1 MSPGPLL
8 ASVTDA
14 ILHLHGWAALA
25 IIFALPALEASAFV
39 GFIFPGEIAVLLGG
53 VLAYQGRVSLGAA
66 LAAAIVGAIVGD
78 SLGYWIGREW
88 GRTILRGT
96 IGKLPLIRRHID
108 KNIDQAEEYLR
119 RRGPH
124 AVVLGRFT
132 AGLRVMVPGLAG
144 ITRMRYRTFLLFN
157 VIGGALWSTTFVLL
171 GYFGGAAW
179 HQIAGIASRAGLV
192 LLALIVLGL
201 IAVRVARNREGLER
215 FGDALAEKRPFA
227 WIRRRFP
234 GQVAWLRARLDPAR
248 PQGFLLTFTLTVAAL
263 CAWAFGGLTQD
274 VVAHDELARVDPR
287 FESYVI
293 AHRAAW
299 ATGLMK
305 SVTWLGSNVVLIPL
319 VLVMGGYF
327 AIRRREWKPLGK
339 LGASLLG
346 AVLLYDLVKPLVARP
361 RPPVRFDVGYT
372 FSGFA
377 FPSGHATESLAVW
390 GMLALLTTG
399 MLRRDRYVPFV
410 MATLIVAL
418 VGASRIYLG
427 GHWLSDVLG
436 GYALGGLWLSLLVA
450 VMLARAKPPG
460 RDARIADVVDDA
472 A

>member
-1 MSPGPLL
+1 MRLAPLL
-8 ASVTDA
+8 ASITDA

-25 IIFALPALEASAFV
+25 LVFALPALEASAFV
-39 GFIFPGEIAVLLGG
+39 GFVFPGEIAVLLGG

-66 LAAAIVGAIVGD
+66 LAAAILGAIVGD
-78 SLGYWIGREW
+78 SIGYWIGREW

-96 IGKLPLIRRHID
+96 IGKLPLIRRHVD
-108 KNIDQAEEYLR
+108 KNLDRAEEYLR

-144 ITRMRYRTFLLFN
+144 ISRMSYWRFLLFN
-157 VIGGALWSTTFVLL
+157 VIGGALWATTFVLL

-179 HQIAGIASRAGLV
+179 HQVAGIASKAGLI
-192 LLALIVLGL
+192 LLALIVVGL
-201 IAVRVARNREGLER
+201 TAVRVARNREGLKR
-215 FGDALAEKRPFA
+215 FGDRLAEKPPFA
-227 WIRRRFP
+227 WTRRRFP
-234 GQVAWLRARLDPAR
+234 RQVAWTRRWLDPGRA
-248 PQGFLLTFTLTVAAL
+248 QGFLLTFAVTVAAL

-274 VVAHDELARVDPR
+274 VVAHDELARVDPH
-287 FESYVI
+287 FESFVV
-293 AHRAAW
+293 AHRATW

-305 SVTWLGSNVVLIPL
+305 SITWLGSTVVLIPL
-319 VLVMGGYF
+319 VLIVGGYF
-327 AIRRREWKPLGK
+327 VLHRRDWKPLGK
-339 LGASLLG
+339 LGAALLG
-346 AVLLYDLVKPLVARP
+346 AVLVYDIVKPLVARA
-361 RPPVRFDVGYT
+361 RPPARLDLGYT

-390 GMLALLTTG
+390 GMLALLTAG
-399 MLRRDRYVPFV
+399 MMRRHRYVPFV
-410 MATLIVAL
+410 VATLIVLL

-427 GHWLSDVLG
+427 AHWLSDVLG

-450 VMLARAKPPG
+450 LMLSRTKPRG
-460 RDARIADVVDDA
+460 GDVGIADIVERA

>member
-1 MSPGPLL
+1 
-8 ASVTDA
+8 
-14 ILHLHGWAALA
+14 
-25 IIFALPALEASAFV
+25 
-39 GFIFPGEIAVLLGG
+39 
-53 VLAYQGRVSLGAA
+53 
-66 LAAAIVGAIVGD
+66 
-78 SLGYWIGREW
+78 
-88 GRTILRGT
+88 
-96 IGKLPLIRRHID
+96 
-108 KNIDQAEEYLR
+108 
-119 RRGPH
+119 
-124 AVVLGRFT
+124 
-132 AGLRVMVPGLAG
+132 
-144 ITRMRYRTFLLFN
+144 
-157 VIGGALWSTTFVLL
+157 
-171 GYFGGAAW
+171 
-179 HQIAGIASRAGLV
+179 
-192 LLALIVLGL
+192 
-201 IAVRVARNREGLER
+201 
-215 FGDALAEKRPFA
+215 
-227 WIRRRFP
+227 
-234 GQVAWLRARLDPAR
+234 
-248 PQGFLLTFTLTVAAL
+248 
-263 CAWAFGGLTQD
+263 